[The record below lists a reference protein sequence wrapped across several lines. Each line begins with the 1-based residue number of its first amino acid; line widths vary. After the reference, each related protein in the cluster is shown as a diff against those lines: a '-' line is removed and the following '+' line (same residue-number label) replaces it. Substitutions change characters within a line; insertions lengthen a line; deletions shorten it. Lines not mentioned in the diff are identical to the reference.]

1 VLQDVLN
8 APNHLQ
14 IVLLVNQVNISM
26 PALVVTPA
34 LHLSIKISD
43 LASVLNVL
51 LIAILA
57 VEETKTS
64 VLHVIV
70 EEDSAW

>member
-1 VLQDVLN
+1 
-8 APNHLQ
+8 
-14 IVLLVNQVNISM
+14 M